1 MFHGGHSAPGKRAEL
16 GSVWWCVGRLLWQ
29 GLLSP
34 RKKNEEVMQQLVC
47 IPLHRS
53 EWLAGC
59 SSPAP
64 DAGSRGSL
72 PADDREVSGSAVR
85 WCVVGVFRSCR
96 GCQFKLDL
104 CSVFCG

>member
-1 MFHGGHSAPGKRAEL
+1 
-16 GSVWWCVGRLLWQ
+16 
-29 GLLSP
+29 
-34 RKKNEEVMQQLVC
+34 MQQLVC

-104 CSVFCG
+104 CFLWLMQGSMAAGFAPACSKQQTKHPWSLLPGPGYG